1 MLQAEVTK
9 PLQEYIERIKAMV
22 EEWVALCTIFEVCS
36 NDMVYEVGERLRNQW
51 CRQMSA
57 ERHLKTT
64 LREILAAA
72 WERRRRESGR
82 HGGGEGR

>member
-36 NDMVYEVGERLRNQW
+36 NDMVYEVGERLRNQ
-51 CRQMSA
+51 
-57 ERHLKTT
+57 
-64 LREILAAA
+64 
-72 WERRRRESGR
+72 
-82 HGGGEGR
+82 